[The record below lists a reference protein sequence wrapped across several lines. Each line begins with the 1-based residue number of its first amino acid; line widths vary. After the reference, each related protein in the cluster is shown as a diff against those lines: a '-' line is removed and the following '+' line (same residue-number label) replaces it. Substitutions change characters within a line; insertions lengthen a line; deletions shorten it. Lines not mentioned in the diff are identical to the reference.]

1 MTRISRIRA
10 PRATITAVALL
21 LVAMLGFG
29 ILAEAGVGEA
39 ELAVRDAATVPGP
52 SAAARL
58 ADVLGFCRS

>member
-21 LVAMLGFG
+21 LFAMLGFG
-29 ILAEAGVGEA
+29 ILAEAEHGEA
-39 ELAVRDAATVPGP
+39 ALAVREAATAPAP
-52 SAAARL
+52 SAAAGL

>member
-29 ILAEAGVGEA
+29 ILAEAEYGEA
-39 ELAVRDAATVPGP
+39 ALAARDVATGP
-52 SAAARL
+52 APSVAARL